1 MKRKMEDNFNQII
14 LKEIKNP
21 NPIFLDIGAGE
32 AESIN
37 RFKNILPNSIIHSFE
52 PIEERIQII
61 KSWLQTFPHN
71 NNITLNHCAMGDIIE
86 EKSFYVNDK
95 TKASSFLKLN
105 QKNTVDRLKKQIKI
119 NVNTIDNY
127 VKQNNIKH
135 IDYLKIDTQGY
146 EEEVLKGSIET
157 LKLGIVKYIEIELI
171 LSDYYEKTTNFYD
184 MEKILLP
191 LNYRLYHIQDVIS
204 KDGGQVEQLDALYK
218 LR

>member
-1 MKRKMEDNFNQII
+1 MKRIMDKNFDNII
-14 LKEIKNP
+14 LQEIKKTNP
-21 NPIFLDIGAGE
+21 LFLDIGAGQ

-37 RFKNILPNSIIHSFE
+37 RFKKILPNSIIHSFE
-52 PIEERIQII
+52 PVEERIDII
-61 KSWLQTFPHN
+61 TNWLKTFPHN
-71 NNITLNHCAMGDIIE
+71 NNIILNHCAMGDKIE
-86 EKSFYVNDK
+86 EKTFYVNDK

-105 QKNTVDRLKKQIKI
+105 EKNTVDRLKKQIKI
-119 NVNTIDNY
+119 NVNTVDNY
-127 VKQNNIKH
+127 VKQNNINH

-146 EEEVLKGSIET
+146 EEQVLKGSIET
-157 LKLGIVKYIEIELI
+157 LKSGKVNYIEVEII